1 MVNERLEEILSRED
15 KNSADYQ
22 AALWLKDHLSVISSQ
37 TLKTTAE
44 QCGVSATM
52 LSGLVRS
59 MGYEDYRDFREQCRT
74 YEPTASY
81 RRILFSD
88 EMGLAD
94 NIEMMSKK
102 KIENILYC
110 TERLGQDRMRE
121 LVRAIMKA
129 RRIYIF
135 AQGYTRPLAHYLRT
149 ELLLYNKEVEI
160 TDRQMEN
167 DYRPSPDDLFIFLS
181 IIGQAFRLNP
191 EIAVRV
197 NSIRA
202 HKWLITC
209 NEDLEFSCERWVVP
223 TKDSDYSE
231 FAIRHA
237 LDLMLALIQKLE
249 NEQ

>member
-1 MVNERLEEILSRED
+1 MVIERLEEILSRED
-15 KNSADYQ
+15 KDSADYK

-52 LSGLVRS
+52 LSGLVHS
-59 MGYEDYRDFREQCRT
+59 LGFSDYREFREACRS
-74 YEPTASY
+74 YEPVASY

-88 EMGLAD
+88 EKSLAD
-94 NIEMMSKK
+94 NIEIMSEK
-102 KIENILYC
+102 KIENIRYC

-129 RRIYIF
+129 KRIFIF

-149 ELLLYNKEVEI
+149 ELMLYNKNVEI
-160 TDRQMEN
+160 TDRQLEN
-167 DYRPSPDDLFIFLS
+167 DYRPAADDLFIFLS
-181 IIGQAFRLNP
+181 IIGQAFRVNP
-191 EIAVRV
+191 EVAVRM

-202 HKWLITC
+202 NKWLITC
-209 NEDLEFSCERWVVP
+209 NEDLEFSGERWVVP

-237 LDLMLALIQKLE
+237 LDLLLALIQKLE
-249 NEQ
+249 NE